1 MEEASLGSIIIKYLL
16 AFLMIIIIL
25 ISVLGMYLVKG
36 YLMSGYWMMGR
47 MKNEKNQTN

>member
-25 ISVLGMYLVKG
+25 ISVLGK
-36 YLMSGYWMMGR
+36 STADDR
-47 MKNEKNQTN
+47 NEKEE